1 MASDDPE
8 VAQLQYS
15 LIAITMA
22 ALVKAQQSTGSVGG
36 SDLAPY
42 LNSTVRREPSG
53 AFVINRPDGT
63 FRAASAEEAVPILG
77 EGFLKELASSSPNH
91 DHTFIQRRVDFI
103 NGPAFKAAEA
113 FLKSV
118 DPSYG

>member
-1 MASDDPE
+1 MARDDPE
-8 VAQLQYS
+8 VAQLQHS

-22 ALVKAQQSTGSVGG
+22 ALVKAQQSTGAVGG

-42 LNSTVRREPSG
+42 LNSTVRKEPSG
-53 AFVINRPDGT
+53 TFVITRPDGV
-63 FRAASAEEAVPILG
+63 FRAANAEEAVPILG
-77 EGFLKELASSSPNH
+77 EGFLKELASVRPNS
-91 DHTFIQRRVDFI
+91 DYTFMQRQVDFI
-103 NGPAFKAAEA
+103 NGPAFRAAEA

>member
-15 LIAITMA
+15 LIAITTA
-22 ALVKAQQSTGSVGG
+22 ALMKALQSVGAVGG

-53 AFVINRPDGT
+53 AFVITRPDGA
-63 FRAASAEEAVPILG
+63 FRAASAEEAGPILG
-77 EGFLKELASSSPNH
+77 EGFLKELASSRSNP
-91 DHTFIQRRVDFI
+91 DHTFMQRQVDFI
-103 NGPAFKAAEA
+103 NGPAYQAAEA

-118 DPSYG
+118 DTSYS

>member
-1 MASDDPE
+1 MPSYDSE
-8 VAQLQYS
+8 VTQLQYS
-15 LIAITMA
+15 LVAITMA
-22 ALVKAQQSTGSVGG
+22 ALVKAQQSTGAVGG

-53 AFVINRPDGT
+53 AFVVTRPDGI

-77 EGFLKELASSSPNH
+77 EGFLKELASSSSNP
-91 DHTFIQRRVDFI
+91 DHTFMQRRVDFI
-103 NGPAFKAAEA
+103 NGPAFQAAEA

-118 DPSYG
+118 DPSYC